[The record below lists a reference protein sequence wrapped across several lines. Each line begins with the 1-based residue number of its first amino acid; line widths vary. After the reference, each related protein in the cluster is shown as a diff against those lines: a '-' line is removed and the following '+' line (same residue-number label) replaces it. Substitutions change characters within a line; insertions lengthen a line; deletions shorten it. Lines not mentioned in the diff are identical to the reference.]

1 MNGHWNSLEEMEYNA
16 ELMAWKDIFG
26 VDAEDNIAT
35 PRYKLAIKQFKEL
48 FAIKVQISLCNL
60 ILS

>member
-1 MNGHWNSLEEMEYNA
+1 MEYDA

-26 VDAEDNIAT
+26 VDAEDNIAP